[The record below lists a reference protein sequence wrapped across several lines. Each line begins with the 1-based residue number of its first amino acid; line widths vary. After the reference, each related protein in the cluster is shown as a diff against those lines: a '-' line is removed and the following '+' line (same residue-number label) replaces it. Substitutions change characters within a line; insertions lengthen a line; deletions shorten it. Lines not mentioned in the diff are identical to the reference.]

1 MPNIGLIFDILLV
14 FYSCDSIALISV
26 LSLKSANYLDI
37 SLLQAKYYVNYRN
50 FILTLN
56 KGFMISFN
64 LIALT
69 LENIY

>member
-14 FYSCDSIALISV
+14 FYSFNSITLISV

-37 SLLQAKYYVNYRN
+37 PLLQEKYYVNYGN
-50 FILTLN
+50 FLLTLN

-64 LIALT
+64 LLSFT